1 MELRWGLAGI
11 PDHEA
16 VQNVGGRLGAARG
29 PSAFRP
35 IFLKMKGRDS
45 VLETMTDFGDVTGIT
60 GQIEQNH
67 QKAAE
72 KVAEIHR
79 DRAFSVIIGGSHDH
93 GFSHLKGIRE
103 ALQMQV
109 HAKGKTTPRL
119 GCINIDAHLDVRK
132 ADPAA
137 GIKITSGSP
146 FYLAI
151 ESGVLHAR
159 GLVEFGIQ
167 NHCNALELWQYVESK
182 KVEVV
187 PFEKLREGKA
197 IAAFSKSLKRLVQ
210 SCDAIAISLD
220 LDAAAQAFA
229 PGVSA
234 PQAEGFTSSEIIQMV
249 EIAGREKKV
258 VSLGIFELNPEHDI
272 DGRTA
277 RLAATSAYHFV
288 AEALRART
296 AAKRTSGV
304 RILSRSK

>member
-1 MELRWGLAGI
+1 MELHWGLAGI

-16 VQNVGGRLGAARG
+16 VHHVGGRLGAARG

-35 IFLKMKGRDS
+35 ILMKMKGRDS
-45 VLETMTDFGDVTGIT
+45 VLETMKDFGDVSGISKI
-60 GQIEQNH
+60 IEQNH

-72 KVAEIHR
+72 KVSEIHR
-79 DRAFSVIIGGSHDH
+79 ECAFSVVIGGSHDH
-93 GFSHLKGIRE
+93 GFSHLKGIRDSMP
-103 ALQMQV
+103 LR
-109 HAKGKTTPRL
+109 GKTAPRL
-119 GCINIDAHLDVRK
+119 GCINVDAHLDVRK
-132 ADPAA
+132 AEP
-137 GIKITSGSP
+137 KITSGSP

-167 NHCNALELWQYVESK
+167 AHCNALELWQYVESK

-187 PFEKLREGKA
+187 PFEKLRDGKA
-197 IAAFSKSLKRLVQ
+197 LEGFSKALKRLSQ
-210 SCDAIAISLD
+210 SCDAIVISLD

-234 PQAEGFTSSEIIQMV
+234 PQSEGFTSSEIIQMV
-249 EIAGREKKV
+249 EMAGREKKV

-288 AEALRART
+288 AEALRARSG
-296 AAKRTSGV
+296 AKRTSGV